1 MIIERKITIIKARK
15 KADLNI
21 NEELLWI
28 GNSLGLFQKRDKD
41 KSCYRIFLELIK
53 NKRGVSSDELA
64 YKLGLTRATIIHHL
78 KNLMKAGIVVE
89 ESNKYFLRVDTLK
102 GVVEELKRDIE
113 NILDD
118 IEKIASHV
126 DEVLSKERK
135 L

>member
-15 KADLNI
+15 KSNLNI
-21 NEELLWI
+21 NEELLWL

-53 NKRGVSSDELA
+53 NKGGVSSDELA

-78 KNLMKAGIVVE
+78 KNLIKAGIVIE
-89 ESNKYFLRVDTLK
+89 ESNKYYLRVDNLK
-102 GVVEELKRDIE
+102 GLVEELRRDIN

-118 IEKIASHV
+118 IEKIASHI
-126 DEVLSKERK
+126 DEVLSKER
-135 L
+135 